1 MFRREI
7 SRKAIW
13 DFFDSI
19 GPEATNR
26 RRKRTKIRPLAVYF
40 RTQANTGR
48 SCSNRQSARLQA
60 RKEAAERRALV
71 CGAAANEQSLDPPMR
86 AVQRV
91 HSYHTG
97 LIAALGDRAR
107 QQRHAHI
114 GRHTADDAVERAE
127 FEAGGRRP
135 AEFAH
140 QLLEPLAIGASRAK
154 DEDRRA

>member
-1 MFRREI
+1 MQQ
-7 SRKAIW
+7 
-13 DFFDSI
+13 
-19 GPEATNR
+19 PT
-26 RRKRTKIRPLAVYF
+26 VV
-40 RTQANTGR
+40 
-48 SCSNRQSARLQA
+48 RLQA

-71 CGAAANEQSLDPPMR
+71 CGAAANEQSLDPPTR
-86 AVQRV
+86 AAQCV
-91 HSYHTG
+91 HSYYTG

-107 QQRHAHI
+107 QQRHTHI
-114 GRHTADDAVERAE
+114 GRHTTDDAVERAE